1 MRTGDRPGIMES
13 MAKEPDLSIIIAKHK
28 RLLIA
33 VVAFLLLWW
42 AAAKV
47 LTLYAD
53 YLWFDSL
60 TYGSVF
66 TTELWAKVTLGVCT
80 FLITALWL
88 AGHVV
93 LATQLSP
100 THGFQIKGLPWVLS
114 GQKIRRVLHLAAVVF
129 GVVVGFG
136 FAQGAA
142 AHWYEVLQFLDRAP
156 FGWSDPVLG
165 HDAQV
170 YVFVLPILGQLKA
183 YVIAMA
189 VFGAIGAAATYFISG
204 AIGWQYARITRAATT
219 HLAALVAMLL
229 IAVAL
234 GYWLDRYDLLLS
246 SRGTVFGAG
255 YVDVHVRLPV
265 FAFMAGAS
273 VVAAVVV
280 LAAGIRMKPKVA
292 GVAVGLLVAVHFIA
306 VWSYPTFQQ
315 RFDVDPNELEREM
328 PYLEHNIK
336 ATRFAFGLA
345 DVDVREFPAGG
356 SLTPEAVQA
365 ERGTVDNIRL
375 WDWRALKPT
384 YQEIQGLRTYYR
396 FNGVDIDRYHVGG
409 EYRQVSLAVR
419 ELEQTLLQE
428 KSRTWVN
435 LHLQYTHGYGLCM
448 SPVNAVTESGMP
460 ELWIRDIPP
469 HATGPLAEPNQEV
482 MPNPAVYFGE
492 STQNYVF
499 VRTDEKEFDYP
510 GKDKNF
516 YTRYKGRAGVALNSW
531 ARRLL
536 FAYYFGDW
544 NILLTDSFTPETRV
558 LWARRVHARV
568 RRLAGRFLQ
577 LDQDAYPVIS
587 NGRLVWV
594 IDAYT
599 RTDRFPYSAPAGSA
613 RVRTNYIRNA
623 VKVAVDAYDGS
634 VTFYVADP
642 KDAVVQVA
650 RRIFPDLFRDL
661 SEMPE
666 SLRAHLRYPIDL
678 LDIQAGQYLTYHMTD
693 PRVFY
698 NREDLWQ
705 RPSEQYG
712 GQTLSVKAY
721 YIIMTLPGETE
732 PEYLLML
739 PFTPRGKDNM
749 VGWMAGRCDGEQY
762 GKLLVYQFPK
772 DRLVLGPRQIEA
784 NIDKNDAISQQIT
797 LWGQKG
803 SRVIRGNLLVIP
815 IRDAV
820 LYVEPLY
827 LDSEQTR
834 FPELKRVIVASKDR
848 VAMRETLD
856 EALAAVFGAAPT
868 PGKPTTPPPDTV
880 APSAQG
886 KRAHELFEKAQQQLR
901 QGDWAAYG
909 KTMQELGRLLQDM
922 AGELSE
928 K

>member
-1 MRTGDRPGIMES
+1 MAS
-13 MAKEPDLSIIIAKHK
+13 MAKEADFSIAKHK
-28 RLLIA
+28 RLLIIFVVLVFLYWA
-33 VVAFLLLWW
+33 VGRIA
-42 AAAKV
+42 
-47 LTLYAD
+47 TLYAD

-60 TYGSVF
+60 TYASVF
-66 TTELWAKVTLGVCT
+66 STELWTKATLGVCA
-80 FLITALWL
+80 FLVTAVWL
-88 AGHVV
+88 AGHVI
-93 LATQLSP
+93 LATRLSP

-114 GQKIRRVLHLAAVVF
+114 GRRIRWLLHLAALAF
-129 GVVVGFG
+129 GVIVGFG
-136 FAQGAA
+136 FAGHAA
-142 AHWYEVLQFLDRAP
+142 ARWYDVLQFLHRAP
-156 FGWSDPVLG
+156 FGWTDPVLG
-165 HDAQV
+165 HDAQT

-183 YVIAMA
+183 YVMAMGVLGA
-189 VFGAIGAAATYFISG
+189 VATAAAYFISG
-204 AIGWQYARITRAATT
+204 AIGWQYARMTRAATT
-219 HLAALVAMLL
+219 HLAALVALVL
-229 IAVAL
+229 VAVGF
-234 GYWLDRYDLLLS
+234 GYWLDRYDLLLTS
-246 SRGTVFGAG
+246 GGTVVGAG
-255 YVDVHVRLPV
+255 YVSVHVRLPV

-273 VVAAVVV
+273 VVAALVVV
-280 LAAGIRMKPKVA
+280 AAGIRMKPKAA
-292 GVAVGLLVAVHFIA
+292 GIGVGLLVALHVVA
-306 VWSYPTFQQ
+306 AMSYPTLRQ
-315 RFDVDPNELEREM
+315 RFDVQPNELEREK

-336 ATRFAFGLA
+336 ATRFAFGLS
-345 DVDVREFPAGG
+345 DVDVQEFSAGG
-356 SLTPEAVQA
+356 SLTPEAVRGA
-365 ERGTVDNIRL
+365 RGTIDNVRL
-375 WDWRALKPT
+375 WDWRALRPT

-409 EYRQVSLAVR
+409 QYRQVSLAVR

-435 LHLQYTHGYGLCM
+435 LHLLYTHGYGLCM
-448 SPVNAVTESGMP
+448 SPVNAVTGSGMP

-469 HATGPLAEPNQEV
+469 QATGPLAGPNQEA

-499 VRTDEKEFDYP
+499 VRTEQEEFDYP

-516 YTRYKGRAGVALNSW
+516 YTRYKGRAGVAVDSW

-536 FAYYFGDW
+536 LAYYFGDW
-544 NILLTDSFTPETRV
+544 NILLTDSFTSETRV
-558 LWARRVHARV
+558 LWARQIRKRV
-568 RRLAGRFLQ
+568 RRLAPFLVF
-577 LDQDAYPVIS
+577 DKDPYPVIS
-587 NGRLVWV
+587 DGRLVWI

-599 RTDRFPYSAPAGSA
+599 RTGRFPYSAPVGS
-613 RVRTNYIRNA
+613 VRPKTNYIRNA
-623 VKVAVDAYDGS
+623 VKVAVDAYDGA

-642 KDAVVQVA
+642 DDAIVRVA
-650 RRIFPDLFRDL
+650 RRIFPALFRDL

-678 LDIQAGQYLTYHMTD
+678 LDIQAYQYLTYHMTD

-712 GQTLSVKAY
+712 SHTLPVKAY

-749 VGWMAGRCDGEQY
+749 VGWMAGRCDGKQY

-772 DRLVLGPRQIEA
+772 DRLVLGPKQIEA

-797 LWGQKG
+797 LWGQVG

-815 IRDAV
+815 VRDAI

-856 EALAAVFGAAPT
+856 EALAAVFGAAP
-868 PGKPTTPPPDTV
+868 PAKPVAKPPEAP
-880 APSAQG
+880 APSADGRQ
-886 KRAHELFEKAQQQLR
+886 AHELFEKAQQQLR

-909 KTMQELGRLLQDM
+909 KTMEALGQLLRNM
-922 AGELSE
+922 APEPSE